1 MAPCLRAG
9 RPPVALLAA
18 DPSYPR
24 EMDMAKAAAK
34 APKKA
39 MTKSGLI
46 QHLVDGT
53 GLKKSE
59 ISKAYDLLVEAVGK
73 ELKKSGVFTLPG
85 IARLKLKRVPA
96 YKGGE
101 KKIMPAT
108 GLEYV
113 TKPKAAHNKVKAFPV
128 KALKD
133 MLA

>member
-1 MAPCLRAG
+1 
-9 RPPVALLAA
+9 
-18 DPSYPR
+18 
-24 EMDMAKAAAK
+24 MDMAKAAAK

-39 MTKSGLI
+39 MTKSGLL

-53 GLKKSE
+53 GLKKTDV
-59 ISKAYDLLVEAVGK
+59 SKAYDLLVDAVGK

-85 IARLKLKRVPA
+85 IARLKLKRVAA

-101 KKIMPAT
+101 KKVMPAT
-108 GLEYV
+108 GLEYT

-133 MLA
+133 ALA